1 MNDLETRAADVI
13 AEVAADPSV
22 AEPMGGPA
30 TSATAPVAPGARPS
44 VRPGSTLTEGAIGK
58 TLVVFSLPILASN
71 VLQSLNGSVNA
82 IWVGRYLGGAALTA
96 TANANTIMFFLIGT
110 IFGVGMAATILVGQ
124 SIGAR
129 NMEQA
134 KRVVGTSATFFGVV
148 SVVIAVAGF
157 LSSHQLLIWMRTPA
171 DALPYA
177 VAYMRIIFVAIPFLF
192 SYAFVMMVLRG
203 AGDSKTPMMFSLLSV
218 GLDIVL
224 NPLLIFGVG
233 PLPRM
238 GIAGSAAS
246 TVIANM
252 VSLGAILT
260 HLYARKHFLVLHK
273 GELRYLRIDPAIL
286 RSLVKKGVPMG
297 LQMIAMSSSAIVMI
311 SLVNRFG
318 TETTAAFGASMQ
330 LWNYVQMPA
339 MAIGMAASSMA
350 AQNVGAGRWD
360 RVGRI
365 AGIGVAY
372 NFVTT
377 GILAVLIVLGDR
389 AALGLFL
396 TDDAALAI
404 ARHLNLIVVGSF
416 TLFGVSMVLSG
427 VVRSTGAVVPP
438 LIILF
443 VSLWVLRIPF
453 AVALL
458 PRWGAEAIWWSFPL
472 GSAAAMVLSF
482 AYYRFGNWRSAQM
495 IERRRS

>member
-1 MNDLETRAADVI
+1 MSDLETRAADVI

-22 AEPMGGPA
+22 AEPVGAPA
-30 TSATAPVAPGARPS
+30 SSAAPRTEAS
-44 VRPGSTLTEGAIGK
+44 LRPGSALTQGAIGK
-58 TLVVFSLPILASN
+58 TLIVFSLPILASN

-157 LSSHQLLIWMRTPA
+157 LCSHRLLAWMRTPD

-177 VAYMRIIFVAIPFLF
+177 VAYLRIIFLAIPFLF
-192 SYAFVMMVLRG
+192 SYAFVMMILRG

-218 GLDIVL
+218 ALDIVL

-246 TVIANM
+246 TLIAN
-252 VSLGAILT
+252 VISLGALIT
-260 HLYARKHFLVLHK
+260 HLHARKHFLVLRK
-273 GELRYLRIDPAIL
+273 GELGYLRLDPAIL

-297 LQMIAMSSSAIVMI
+297 LQMVAMSSSAIVMI

-318 TETTAAFGASMQ
+318 TATTAAFGASMQ

-365 AGIGVAY
+365 AGVGVAY

-377 GILAVLIVLGDR
+377 GVLALLIVLGDR

-396 TDDAALAI
+396 TDDTALAI

-438 LIILF
+438 LVILF

-458 PRWGAEAIWWSFPL
+458 SRWGAEAIWWSFPL
-472 GSAAAMVLSF
+472 GSMAAMVLSF

-495 IERRRS
+495 LERRRS